1 MVTLLSLKSTTH
13 KLFTFPSQPVHH
25 IKLDKIHRVKCIN
38 SNIISYFMTVLDC
51 GNPLEWDHARWFP
64 KICHALLGVLTSES
78 VTLIRYDVQ
87 GSWLS
92 IIGVNPSQNTKT
104 ISHPIAPTL
113 VTYTGSRI
121 SPLQLESIYPA
132 ELSIEPSWAIA
143 DKINIS
149 TDYPEIH
156 TLSDHNVK
164 MIDITN
170 FGQDIECNVLFCSE
184 LIRCK
189 LNHRCW
195 TRNIRFVFSF
205 WTASKLFLMWA

>member
-1 MVTLLSLKSTTH
+1 M
-13 KLFTFPSQPVHH
+13 
-25 IKLDKIHRVKCIN
+25 
-38 SNIISYFMTVLDC
+38 ISEDLPCVI
-51 GNPLEWDHARWFP
+51 RS
-64 KICHALLGVLTSES
+64 LTSES

-104 ISHPIAPTL
+104 ISRPIAPTL

-149 TDYPEIH
+149 TDYPEFI
-156 TLSDHNVK
+156 
-164 MIDITN
+164 
-170 FGQDIECNVLFCSE
+170 
-184 LIRCK
+184 
-189 LNHRCW
+189 
-195 TRNIRFVFSF
+195 
-205 WTASKLFLMWA
+205 LFLTTM